1 MSARRFAVFAPV
13 PPARSGIG
21 EYVEGLLP
29 LLPGSW
35 EIEVFTEGDATG
47 EVAGCPV
54 NRLEDWGPRHERLPF
69 DLNIYHVGNNA
80 LHATT
85 LPYVLEHPGLLVL
98 HDAVVHPA
106 RAAEFL
112 AADDMSGYRAA
123 IVASGAEH
131 PEALAQVIAA
141 GLGGPSIYWNFL
153 LSEDLIRASL
163 HTVVHGGLLARWL
176 QAQVPGA
183 TIGSVVHWQPVSD
196 DDDGSR
202 TRAWRTRVGAGDEI
216 PLFGTFGHLGA
227 EHRVELLLEVLRELA
242 SDFDFRLVVVG
253 AMAPELDLETTV
265 REWGLADRVEFTG
278 RVNDEDYGALLRA
291 VDLGVNLRYPTAR
304 ASSGPLVQM
313 LQVGTPVVIHD
324 LVHLRDLPEPA
335 VLRVPTGEPS
345 VEIAALRAQLRRW
358 LGNAD
363 GRARAAASAAEWGR
377 TRITRDAMRRSYE
390 EAIDAA
396 LADHAVA

>member
-1 MSARRFAVFAPV
+1 MSSHRLAVFAPV

-21 EYVEGLLP
+21 EYVEGMLP
-29 LLPGSW
+29 LLPGGW
-35 EIEVFTEGDATG
+35 EIEVFAEDDATG
-47 EVAGCPV
+47 EVAGRPV
-54 NRLEDWGPRHERLPF
+54 HQLEDWAPRHERFPF

-80 LHATT
+80 LHAST

-98 HDAVVHPA
+98 HDVVVHPS

-131 PEALAQVIAA
+131 PETLAHVIAA

-163 HTVVHGGLLARWL
+163 HTVVHGKLLARWL
-176 QAQVPGA
+176 QAQVPGVA
-183 TIGSVVHWQPVSD
+183 IGSVVHWLPVAD
-196 DDDGSR
+196 DDVAR
-202 TRAWRTRVGAGDEI
+202 TLAWRTRVGAGETV
-216 PLFGTFGHLGA
+216 PLLGTFGHIGA

-242 SDFDFRLVVVG
+242 ADFDFRLVVVG
-253 AMAPELDLETTV
+253 AIAPDLDLERIV
-265 REWGLADRVEFTG
+265 RRWGLTDRVEFTG

-291 VDLGVNLRYPTAR
+291 VDLGLNLRYPTAR

-313 LQVGTPVVIHD
+313 LSVGTPVVIHD

-335 VLRVPTGEPS
+335 VLRVPTGEPN
-345 VEIAALRAQLRRW
+345 VEIAALRSQLQRW
-358 LGNAD
+358 LSDDAVRT
-363 GRARAAASAAEWGR
+363 RATTAAAEWGR
-377 TRITRDAMRRSYE
+377 TRITREAMRRSYE
-390 EAIDAA
+390 EAIDTA
-396 LADHAVA
+396 LTDHAVA